1 MNIKILKY
9 ILIIASIITIFVGY
23 SAFKK
28 HIPMYI
34 AIICVFVYAILSLVY
49 YLNTKKSM

>member
-23 SAFKK
+23 NDFKK
-28 HIPMYI
+28 HIPMYV
-34 AIICVFVYAILSLVY
+34 AIMCVCLCNIIVSLF
-49 YLNTKKSM
+49 LQH

>member
-28 HIPMYI
+28 HIPMYV
-34 AIICVFVYAILSLVY
+34 AIICVFICAILSLVY
-49 YLNTKKSM
+49 FLNTKKGM